1 MSKAKSNL
9 LERLVESVN
18 AIVPESLGELQ
29 KDLKDQMRVVFTK
42 VLNEC
47 QIVTQ
52 EEFEAYTHALERTQ
66 KRLHA
71 LEQKIAELETH
82 KK

>member
-1 MSKAKSNL
+1 MSKAKNNL
-9 LERLVESVN
+9 LQRLIENVS
-18 AIVPESLGELQ
+18 AIVPENLGELRQ
-29 KDLKDQMRVVFTK
+29 EFKEELRTAVTK
-42 VLNEC
+42 VLSEC

-66 KRLHA
+66 KRVHA
-71 LEQKIAELETH
+71 LEQKLAELEA